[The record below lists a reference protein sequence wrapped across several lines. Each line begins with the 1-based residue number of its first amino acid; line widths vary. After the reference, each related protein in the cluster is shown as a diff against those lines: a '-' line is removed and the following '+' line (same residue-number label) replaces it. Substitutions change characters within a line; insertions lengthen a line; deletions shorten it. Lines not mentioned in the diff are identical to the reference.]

1 MVVKVWLCAV
11 LVLGEVVGAPAG
23 AVAAGDAEALGY
35 SDGSGVIAPSGFTS
49 PGLGAADASGDPDGV
64 GVAETVG
71 LGDDVRS
78 GVAITGVGAA
88 VGSAPKP
95 NGVQATAITATHTVS
110 AATISFSIFLLI
122 YIPFPSARGA
132 RRRKTTG
139 SFFTRGTVPRAAFLI

>member
-1 MVVKVWLCAV
+1 MVLKVWLCAV

-23 AVAAGDAEALGY
+23 AVAAGDAEALGC

-49 PGLGAADASGDPDGV
+49 PGLGAADASGDPDGD

-139 SFFTRGTVPRAAFLI
+139 SFLRAGLYPAQLF

>member
-1 MVVKVWLCAV
+1 M
-11 LVLGEVVGAPAG
+11 VLGEVVGAPAG

-49 PGLGAADASGDPDGV
+49 PGLGAADASGDPDGD

-78 GVAITGVGAA
+78 GVAMTGVGAA
-88 VGSAPKP
+88 VGSAAVPK
-95 NGVQATAITATHTVS
+95 GVHATAITATHTVS

-122 YIPFPSARGA
+122 
-132 RRRKTTG
+132 
-139 SFFTRGTVPRAAFLI
+139 

>member
-35 SDGSGVIAPSGFTS
+35 RDGSGVIAPAGFTS
-49 PGLGAADASGDPDGV
+49 PGLGAEDASGEPEGDGV

-71 LGDDVRS
+71 LGVDVCS
-78 GVAITGVGAA
+78 GVAITGVGAV

-95 NGVQATAITATHTVS
+95 NGVHATAMTATHTVI

-122 YIPFPSARGA
+122 
-132 RRRKTTG
+132 
-139 SFFTRGTVPRAAFLI
+139 

>member
-1 MVVKVWLCAV
+1 M
-11 LVLGEVVGAPAG
+11 VLGEVVGAPAG

-49 PGLGAADASGDPDGV
+49 PGLGAEDASGDPEGD

-71 LGDDVRS
+71 LGDDVCS
-78 GVAITGVGAA
+78 GVAMTGVGAA
-88 VGSAPKP
+88 VGSALVP

-122 YIPFPSARGA
+122 YIPFPSARGT

-139 SFFTRGTVPRAAFLI
+139 SFLRAGLYPAHLF

>member
-49 PGLGAADASGDPDGV
+49 PGLGAEDASGEPEGDGV

-71 LGDDVRS
+71 LGVDVRS
-78 GVAITGVGAA
+78 GVAMTGVGAA

-122 YIPFPSARGA
+122 
-132 RRRKTTG
+132 
-139 SFFTRGTVPRAAFLI
+139 

>member
-1 MVVKVWLCAV
+1 MVLKVWLCAV
-11 LVLGEVVGAPAG
+11 LVPGEVVGAPAG

-35 SDGSGVIAPSGFTS
+35 RDGSGVIAPSGFTS
-49 PGLGAADASGDPDGV
+49 PGLGAKDASGEPEGDGV

-78 GVAITGVGAA
+78 GVAMTGVGAA

-122 YIPFPSARGA
+122 
-132 RRRKTTG
+132 
-139 SFFTRGTVPRAAFLI
+139 

>member
-78 GVAITGVGAA
+78 GVAMTGVGAA

-139 SFFTRGTVPRAAFLI
+139 SFLRAGLYPAQLF

>member
-1 MVVKVWLCAV
+1 M
-11 LVLGEVVGAPAG
+11 VLGEVVGAPAG

-49 PGLGAADASGDPDGV
+49 PGLGAADASGDPDGD

-71 LGDDVRS
+71 LGDDVCS
-78 GVAITGVGAA
+78 GVAMTGVGAA

-122 YIPFPSARGA
+122 ISPFRLPTA
-132 RRRKTTG
+132 
-139 SFFTRGTVPRAAFLI
+139 RAAGKRLVLFLRAGLYPAHLF

>member
-35 SDGSGVIAPSGFTS
+35 KDGSGVIAPAGFTS
-49 PGLGAADASGDPDGV
+49 PGLGAKDASGEPEGDGVGV

-71 LGDDVRS
+71 LGVDVRS
-78 GVAITGVGAA
+78 GVAMTGVGAA

-122 YIPFPSARGA
+122 
-132 RRRKTTG
+132 
-139 SFFTRGTVPRAAFLI
+139 

>member
-1 MVVKVWLCAV
+1 M
-11 LVLGEVVGAPAG
+11 GAPAG

-49 PGLGAADASGDPDGV
+49 PGLGAADASGDPDGDGV

-71 LGDDVRS
+71 LGVDVRS